1 MAPPNGGS
9 EKTLGTPYLG
19 EIKMV
24 SFNFAPKGWA
34 EANGQLMPI
43 NQNQALFSLYGTNFG
58 GDGRVNFAL
67 PNLQTRVAMHRGA
80 GHVLGEA
87 GGENNHTLSQNEMP
101 THTHTL
107 TAAGV
112 QGTTGNPTGGFLSSS
127 LDLIYVAPQSLV
139 AMNAATIG
147 NTGGSQPHTNVQPS
161 LVINFIV
168 ALQGVFPSQN

>member
-1 MAPPNGGS
+1 
-9 EKTLGTPYLG
+9 LGTPYLG

-24 SFNFAPKGWA
+24 SFNFPPKGWA
-34 EANGQLMPI
+34 LANGQLMPI

-87 GGENNHTLSQNEMP
+87 GGENAHTLSQNEMP
-101 THTHTL
+101 SHTHTL
-107 TAAGV
+107 AAAGV
-112 QGTTGNPTGGFLSSS
+112 QGTTGNPSGAFLASS
-127 LDLIYVAPQSLV
+127 LDLIYVGPQSLV
-139 AMNAATIG
+139 AMNPGTIG
-147 NTGGSQPHTNVQPS
+147 NAGGSQPHTNVQPS
-161 LVINFIV
+161 LVINFVV

>member
-1 MAPPNGGS
+1 M
-9 EKTLGTPYLG
+9 G

-24 SFNFAPKGWA
+24 SFNFPPKGWA
-34 EANGQLMPI
+34 LANGQLLPI
-43 NQNQALFSLYGTNFG
+43 NQNQALFSLYGTTYG

-67 PNLQTRVAMHRGA
+67 PNLQTRVPMHRGA
-80 GHVLGEA
+80 GHTLGET
-87 GGENNHTLSQNEMP
+87 GGENAHTLSQSEMP
-101 THTHTL
+101 SHTHTL

-112 QGTTGNPTGGFLSSS
+112 QGTTGNPKDAFLSSS

-139 AMNAATIG
+139 AMNPGTIG
-147 NTGGSQPHTNVQPS
+147 NAGGSQAHTNVQPS